1 MKNFIHATI
10 NAGIDDQTPRHD
22 VMEIRATNMMTTYL
36 SLLVLPLVVYSKI
49 EFPTESYWLQL
60 LGMVALY
67 GLSPVFNH
75 LRHHNVARSFSVY
88 AGAVAVFWGTWVF
101 GFETGIQFLFFI
113 NVVNAF
119 MSFHFAHKWKVTVIV
134 LSILLIYLLSWYNY
148 EINGPQLKLNQEQT
162 KQWSLFFWII
172 GFAALLI
179 YSYFSIQVVRGKSR
193 ILLQHQTT
201 LENQNEALTKANK
214 ELDYFFYAVSHD
226 LRSPLTSVL
235 GLIELMKMENDPTQI
250 NNYLSLQESSIKKM
264 NDFIFDIIHIAKNA
278 RQELE
283 VDSISFNSIIQDI
296 IAQHEFNDDS
306 QQIEKIVTVDQK
318 NEFFGDATRLKIVL
332 NNLISNA
339 IHYSNLTQEKSIIK
353 ISVVTNLNEA
363 IIKIW
368 DNGIGIPKEFQQKVF
383 DMFFRGNNE
392 KPGTGLGL
400 YMVHEIIHK
409 MNGTIELKS
418 ELNHFTEFILH
429 IPQKK

>member
-1 MKNFIHATI
+1 
-10 NAGIDDQTPRHD
+10 
-22 VMEIRATNMMTTYL
+22 
-36 SLLVLPLVVYSKI
+36 
-49 EFPTESYWLQL
+49 
-60 LGMVALY
+60 
-67 GLSPVFNH
+67 
-75 LRHHNVARSFSVY
+75 
-88 AGAVAVFWGTWVF
+88 
-101 GFETGIQFLFFI
+101 
-113 NVVNAF
+113 
-119 MSFHFAHKWKVTVIV
+119 
-134 LSILLIYLLSWYNY
+134 
-148 EINGPQLKLNQEQT
+148 
-162 KQWSLFFWII
+162 LFFWII